1 MQYVQNLPLP
11 PTLNGLDDNNE
22 VKKLTEIKPVNSS
35 APERTQ
41 PSMVLRQPTQSEPQ
55 PPLIKPFERRNAET
69 HLGERRT
76 LCRRIKTQPL
86 LKELRSKVDRRHRK
100 QRRTDI
106 TEHIDEK
113 A

>member
-1 MQYVQNLPLP
+1 MQYVQNLPRP
-11 PTLNGLDDNNE
+11 PALNEFEDNNE
-22 VKKLTEIKPVNSS
+22 VKKLTEIKPVNP
-35 APERTQ
+35 APEHTQ
-41 PSMVLRQPTQSEPQ
+41 PSIALRQLTQSEHQ
-55 PPLIKPFERRNAET
+55 LPLIKPLERRNAET

-76 LCRRIKTQPL
+76 FCRRIKTQPL

-100 QRRTDI
+100 QRKTDI

>member
-11 PTLNGLDDNNE
+11 PALNEFEDKNE
-22 VKKLTEIKPVNSS
+22 VKKLT
-35 APERTQ
+35 PEHTQ
-41 PSMVLRQPTQSEPQ
+41 PSTVLRQLTQSEHQ
-55 PPLIKPFERRNAET
+55 LPLIKPLERRNAET

-76 LCRRIKTQPL
+76 FCRRIKTQPL

-100 QRRTDI
+100 QRKTDI